1 MSDNI
6 SGWFPY
12 GRNNTSGWRFDAV
25 SLIAVLGESL
35 IARHIQPLSASK
47 WCLLPRLIPAPQS
60 FLLATRPPRLP
71 SSPATV
77 CGVHSKTVVDE
88 LNYFADI
95 MHSASEMKAFQV
107 AVFRVEL
114 ANLRSR
120 MTRRSR
126 TFMTVR
132 HSNTQLDDEFHY
144 QKHHA
149 LIPPASMSPL
159 NALTVVSCLITI
171 GAFVWA
177 FLVQDGG
184 AALALATMSF
194 ASILIG
200 IASYWTPLLAK
211 RPTKSLVIEG
221 DVVLRSRQGAFVI
234 IECSEEVARELYTG
248 PEECLYMVGSQ
259 WFNLLVG
266 IGTILVMI
274 SVVLLGNCNWTM
286 QVVIVGIYT
295 LLNSFYWLV
304 ALLPKQWLWDMSRYH
319 CEDITP
325 ERMKNAGVKGPNE
338 TPSFTRSLWFAIQVT
353 KETEWVSISK
363 AAPKTDAWDKWLRM
377 AQENCDNPDWDAVG
391 EKNKL
396 MEESVNIANR
406 TPTPTPPTPEE
417 V

>member
-1 MSDNI
+1 
-6 SGWFPY
+6 
-12 GRNNTSGWRFDAV
+12 
-25 SLIAVLGESL
+25 
-35 IARHIQPLSASK
+35 
-47 WCLLPRLIPAPQS
+47 
-60 FLLATRPPRLP
+60 
-71 SSPATV
+71 
-77 CGVHSKTVVDE
+77 
-88 LNYFADI
+88 
-95 MHSASEMKAFQV
+95 
-107 AVFRVEL
+107 L
-114 ANLRSR
+114 ANLNLRK
-120 MTRRSR
+120 TRRSR

-132 HSNTQLDDEFHY
+132 RSDTQLDEFHY

-177 FLVQDGG
+177 LLVTDGG

-200 IASYWTPLLAK
+200 IASYWTPLLAR
-211 RPTKSLVIEG
+211 RPTRALVIEG
-221 DVVLRSRQGAFVI
+221 DVVIRTRQGSFVI

-286 QVVIVGIYT
+286 QVVIVVIYT
-295 LLNSFYWLV
+295 LLNGLYWAV

-325 ERMKNAGVKGPNE
+325 EHMKNANEKGPHG
-338 TPSFTRSLWFAIQVT
+338 TPSFTLSLWYAIQVT
-353 KETEWVSISK
+353 KKIEWVSISK
-363 AAPKTDAWDKWLRM
+363 AAPETPAWNKWLKM
-377 AQENCDNPDWDAVG
+377 AYENRDNQNWDAVG

-396 MEESVNIANR
+396 MEEFVNTANR
-406 TPTPTPPTPEE
+406 TPTPTAPAPTGEE
-417 V
+417 AV